1 MCKAGL
7 LEDRIFR
14 QPICLFWPGALAHVG
29 DVHHRHRSSLLTQ
42 VSKDQVVSHLH
53 LKYHVNHIVWS
64 LLVVTTMLQVTVLP
78 VTNVNTNLCT
88 CVQKTE
94 VSYIFCSLGDN
105 CHVIVSC

>member
-14 QPICLFWPGALAHVG
+14 QPICLFWPGTLAHVG
-29 DVHHRHRSSLLTQ
+29 DVHHRHRYSLLTQ

-53 LKYHVNHIVWS
+53 LNHHVYHIVWS
-64 LLVVTTMLQVTVLP
+64 LLVVTTMLQVSVLP

-88 CVQKTE
+88 CVQKTKSHTDFAHLATT
-94 VSYIFCSLGDN
+94 VMS
-105 CHVIVSC
+105 